1 MIEPTPSESIRRL
14 ATSYSENDILR
25 GVVQTIPFVG
35 NIVDGVLAAGR
46 HDLVQQR
53 VEAFLDDLREEV
65 MRILR
70 KEGLDEEFLRSQ
82 DYAHLVLLA
91 TEQATRSRTREKVR
105 VYARLLARA
114 GTPEAAK
121 KVDRSEELLHSLAD
135 LSLTEIRVL
144 IAFSVQAK
152 HGKVFPASSL
162 RVDGLSEGEV
172 SVYCIRLQRTG
183 FVVVR
188 PGEAMIGGTGNP
200 AIEGTPF
207 LEDLIRLIG
216 TDAE

>member
-1 MIEPTPSESIRRL
+1 MIDPRPSESIRRL
-14 ATSYSENDILR
+14 ATSYSENAILR
-25 GVVQTIPFVG
+25 GAVQTIPVVG
-35 NIVDGVLAAGR
+35 SIVDGVLASGR
-46 HDLVQQR
+46 SDLVQQR
-53 VEAFLDDLREEV
+53 VAALLDDLREEFIW
-65 MRILR
+65 ILR
-70 KEGLDEEFLRSQ
+70 EEGVDEEFLRSQ

-91 TEQATRSRTREKVR
+91 TEQAARSRTREKIR

-135 LSLTEIRVL
+135 LSLTEVKVL

-162 RVDGLSEGEV
+162 VVDGLSEREV
-172 SVYCIRLQRTG
+172 FVYCTRLQRTG
-183 FVVVR
+183 FVVIR

-200 AIEGTPF
+200 AIEATPF
-207 LEDLIRLIG
+207 LEDLARLIG
-216 TDAE
+216 GAAK